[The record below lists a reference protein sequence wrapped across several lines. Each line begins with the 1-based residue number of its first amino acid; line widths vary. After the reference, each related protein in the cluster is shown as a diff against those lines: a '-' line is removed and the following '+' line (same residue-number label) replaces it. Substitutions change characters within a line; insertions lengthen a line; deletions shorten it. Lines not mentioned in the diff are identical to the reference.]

1 VKWTDKMD
9 NMLRLLRRDGISA
22 SRSSE
27 IISKHFG
34 IDISRNAVIGRAMRL
49 GLPQISARKAE
60 IWARKRSTAPVLRGK
75 KVVWGTGRDRRKAFS
90 HNKASLPRLKSEPVP
105 PPADDDIPTKT
116 LMELEPGDCRWRV
129 DKPLRNE
136 PYGFCAKEALPGLS
150 VCAQH
155 APRQFANWAE
165 VKHKYVKP
173 VEARE
178 KEAV

>member
-9 NMLRLLRRDGISA
+9 AVLRRCRLSGLSCSQTAAVIKA
-22 SRSSE
+22 E
-27 IISKHFG
+27 IG
-34 IDISRNAVIGRAMRL
+34 VNLSRNSVIGRACRL
-49 GLPQISARKAE
+49 GLPHVDGQATKVYAAKVNRKKSGMA
-60 IWARKRSTAPVLRGK
+60 APRFASVK
-75 KVVWGTGRDRRKAFS
+75 KLKVPSFVPSKA
-90 HNKASLPRLKSEPVP
+90 EPVP
-105 PPADDDIPTKT
+105 PPAEDDIPTKT